1 MRTPQ
6 KGVAIVLAMAVVAL
20 AALAVTAMMVS
31 QSTWSRQMKLTADHA
46 QAQGL
51 TQAGLDWA
59 RAVLSDDLR
68 TGNVDHLGEPWSL
81 QLPPIPVENG
91 SLAGHIE
98 DQQGKFNLN
107 NLLQDGKINPLQMTR
122 LRRLLAVL
130 DLSPALADA
139 VADWIDADGNPQPGS
154 DTEDAYY
161 LSLPSPHLAANRPLV
176 DVAELAL
183 VRGFDA
189 AARARLRPYVSALPR
204 RTAIN
209 VNTATAEV
217 LCALVDQLKLDDA
230 RAIVERRERIP
241 FQDRSQFLQQL
252 PPGLSVPE
260 ESITVSSEYFI
271 ATMAITMAGA
281 RARGSALLARES
293 AGWPTV
299 VWRKYP

>member
-1 MRTPQ
+1 MRAPQ

-31 QSTWSRQMKLTADHA
+31 QSTWSRQMELTAGHA

-107 NLLQDGKINPLQMTR
+107 NLLQDGKINPLQLAR

-130 DLSPALADA
+130 DLSPTLADA

-161 LSLPSPHLAANRPLV
+161 LSLPSPHLAANRALV

-189 AARARLRPYVSALPR
+189 AVRARLRPYVSALPR

-217 LCALVDQLKLDDA
+217 LCALVDKLKLDDA
-230 RAIVERRERIP
+230 RAIVEQRERIP

-281 RARGSALLARES
+281 RARGSALLAREG
-293 AGWPTV
+293 AGWPAI